1 MAIKQVRGQFD
12 FLNLYNNSATGFDM
26 AYEMCARLPMKEIAM
41 LIMILS
47 MICFTASSLD
57 SLSLSASYF
66 SYKKITNKDVP
77 DKKIRL
83 MWAVALMALP
93 FFITLSNMNY
103 SIIQDIVILFG
114 VTAGI
119 LMVLLV
125 VAFFKYANKYLEHKR

>member
-1 MAIKQVRGQFD
+1 
-12 FLNLYNNSATGFDM
+12 M

-41 LIMILS
+41 VIMIIS

-66 SYKKITNKDVP
+66 SYKKITHKDVP

-83 MWAVALMALP
+83 MWAIALMALP
-93 FFITLSNMNY
+93 FFITLSNMDY

-114 VTAGI
+114 VAAAI
-119 LMVLLV
+119 LMILLV
-125 VAFFKYANKYLEHKR
+125 IAFFKDANKYLEKNR